1 MLGAVESCAII
12 ANHSPFRQEAL
23 AWKQSIG
30 DYVAAN
36 QDKVTGKHIDVTDA
50 HVPTHASS
58 GSPLPPETIVFYEL
72 YNTKAQVLART
83 HPALINTQK
92 YLLSLLHTS
101 DPNSLISV
109 RTPVSYFDR
118 LRIRPPGPSVFTLG
132 PHIDGG
138 SIERWEDPGFRACF
152 QHILEGGEAWRKFDP
167 FDVSPRLA
175 ANQDLY
181 NAS

>member
-1 MLGAVESCAII
+1 M
-12 ANHSPFRQEAL
+12 
-23 AWKQSIG
+23 AWKQSIR

-36 QDKVTGKHIDVTDA
+36 QDRVTGKCIDIEVA
-50 HVPTHASS
+50 HPLTHVSS
-58 GSPLPPETIVFYEL
+58 AGSPPPPETIVFYEL

-83 HPALINTQK
+83 HPALIATQK
-92 YLLSLLHTS
+92 YLLSLWHTS
-101 DPNSLISV
+101 DPNSRISV
-109 RTPVSYFDR
+109 RTPISYFDR

-152 QHILEGGEAWRKFDP
+152 QHILEGGDAWRNFDP
-167 FDVSPRLA
+167 FDVSPRLS